1 MFNVASLIP
10 SHRLVQVGGFIFSL
24 ILASATYAAD
34 MLNVP
39 QHIWDS
45 LSVDQ
50 RTILGERFS
59 VNVVDGRSY
68 GTILDAQSLNE
79 STAGTNAGSQLGARY
94 GNAAYVDN
102 AFKGSPQNW
111 NYSATGN
118 LTAQVAG
125 ALIGS
130 LADRP
135 AVARFRT
142 RYTIKTGSGSVEYV
156 EEIKGDALRHT
167 VGLCVTVSPIRPIDF
182 DTCNLTYDQF
192 LSKYAFLQTA
202 SHNVSPTIEPVK
214 PSGSKIP
221 IATKL
226 ETVRTQV
233 VESDDFVQCKI
244 GQSSPIR
251 VKEIVCKNA
260 GGVVYR

>member
-1 MFNVASLIP
+1 MPKFTSLIAKFRFVP
-10 SHRLVQVGGFIFSL
+10 VGSFIFG
-24 ILASATYAAD
+24 IICATATYAAD
-34 MLNVP
+34 MLNVS
-39 QHIWDS
+39 QNIWDS
-45 LSVDQ
+45 LSADQ
-50 RTILGERFS
+50 RTTLGARYV
-59 VNVVDGRSY
+59 VNVVEGKSY

-79 STAGTNAGSQLGARY
+79 STAGTNAGSELGARY

-130 LADRP
+130 LADKP

-192 LSKYAFLQTA
+192 LSKYAFLQA
-202 SHNVSPTIEPVK
+202 APHNISPPNEPAK
-214 PSGSKIP
+214 SSGSIIP
-221 IATKL
+221 IATRP

-233 VESDDFVQCKI
+233 VESGDFVQCKI

-251 VKEIVCKNA
+251 VKANVCESA
-260 GGVVYR
+260 GGTIYR